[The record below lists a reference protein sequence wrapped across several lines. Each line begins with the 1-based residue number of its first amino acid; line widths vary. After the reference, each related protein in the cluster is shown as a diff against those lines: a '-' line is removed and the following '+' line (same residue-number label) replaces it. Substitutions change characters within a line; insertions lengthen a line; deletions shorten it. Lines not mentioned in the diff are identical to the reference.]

1 MKKKSNTKGILI
13 FIGVVLLI
21 DVVFFPVLM
30 NLVLLPLLTGT
41 PAGGIG
47 ILNWSKCFDGMVATQ
62 ITVGFEIMIFAGFA
76 ALYAS
81 SIKPS
86 FAHGDE
92 HGSARLLT
100 DEEFD
105 KLIPNYLFNKNDK

>member
-1 MKKKSNTKGILI
+1 MKKKSSTKGILI
-13 FIGVVLLI
+13 FIGFVLII
-21 DVVFFPVLM
+21 DIIFFPVLM
-30 NLVLLPLLTGT
+30 NLVLLPLLTGA
-41 PAGGIG
+41 PSHGIG
-47 ILNWSKCFDGMVATQ
+47 ILNWPICFDSFVATQ
-62 ITVGFEIMIFAGFA
+62 ITVGFEIMIFTGFA

-100 DEEFD
+100 DKEFD
-105 KLIPNYLFNKNDK
+105 DLIPNYVFNKNDK